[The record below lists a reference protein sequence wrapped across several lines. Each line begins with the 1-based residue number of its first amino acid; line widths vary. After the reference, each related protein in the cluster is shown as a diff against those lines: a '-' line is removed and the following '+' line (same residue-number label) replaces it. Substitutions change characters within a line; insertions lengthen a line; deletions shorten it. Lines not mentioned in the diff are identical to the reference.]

1 MTAALFASIAV
12 AGFAVTYA
20 WRLLGVLAVKRI
32 DPESDVL
39 LWVRALATA
48 LVAALVVRLVV
59 SPSGPLA
66 ETTELARFG
75 ALAAGIAVFFRVRR
89 VEHATAAAIVAFF
102 LAQAAGF

>member
-1 MTAALFASIAV
+1 MTAALFGALAA

-20 WRLLGVLAVKRI
+20 WRLLAVLAVKRI
-32 DPESDVL
+32 DPESDIL

-66 ETTELARFG
+66 ETTELARIG
-75 ALAAGIAVFFRVRR
+75 ALLAGIAVFFRVRR
-89 VEHATAAAIVAFF
+89 VEHATAAAILAF
-102 LAQAAGF
+102 LVAQAAGV